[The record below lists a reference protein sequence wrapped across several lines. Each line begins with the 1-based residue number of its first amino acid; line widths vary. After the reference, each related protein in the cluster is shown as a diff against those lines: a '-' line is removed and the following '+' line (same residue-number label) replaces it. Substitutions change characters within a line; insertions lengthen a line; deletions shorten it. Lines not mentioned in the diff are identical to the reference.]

1 MFDVFYSGK
10 KPNLFV
16 HEQAVDTIEQAQQ
29 QSRTRFFWFVNY
41 LSDYTGFDFLWEPV
55 PWQADQRHAWLDQY
69 QLDAGVYL
77 IPKDGYTETNYHTDH
92 QVHRLPDVDF
102 WHIPEWIDP
111 ASINPRWAP
120 NPADPAYIYELPV
133 EWDWDRVGG
142 PEYRIPGATERKYM
156 DAFVARTQS
165 NRQDWQVYDTVDP
178 ADPVFRWHPNPFDPP
193 MIYVFGNQWYPAEL
207 RTSVEYHVPG
217 AVVKKY
223 MDSIRTVRLPDR
235 DRFIC
240 LYPCEFDW
248 SWEPDPGDPPYIY
261 VFGNQWWPAEKM
273 PTVEYHVAGATERK
287 YMDIPARLLST
298 QENWVVPDTVD
309 RNSIDFSWRPDPG
322 DAPYIYEFA
331 TQWQSNG
338 GARYVVPGATDVK
351 YIDIQ
356 HCRLSSVDNWIIPD
370 SVDRNSID
378 FSWHPSSTEQPYIY
392 EFATQWQ
399 SNGGARYVVPGATDV
414 KYVEIQHRR
423 LSTQENWAVPE
434 YIDIDSIDFSWHP
447 DATEQPYI
455 YEFAT
460 QWQPNGGARYVV
472 PGATDVKYVEI
483 QHCRLPDYSCWITP
497 DTVDAASVD
506 YSWHPDST
514 EQPYIY
520 EFATQ
525 WQPNGGARY
534 VVPGATDV
542 KYVEIQHRRLSNYT
556 HWITSDTVDTATVD
570 YSWHPSNTEQPY
582 IYEFATQWQPNG
594 GAVYTV
600 PGATERK
607 YVEIQH
613 RRLPSNAYWNIPEY
627 IDKHSVDF
635 SWIPDNTEQPY
646 IYEFATQW
654 QPNGGALY
662 VLPDAVERKYV
673 EIQHRRLPNQQ
684 AFTNLK
690 GVQDFDYSWHPD
702 NTELPYNYVFGNQH
716 WPGTEMAT
724 VVYEMAGATQ
734 DKFVDTHVA
743 VLENCALN
751 WSVEEEIDQAA
762 WDWSWV
768 PNPKDP
774 PYIYVWGN
782 QWNPPEFKA
791 SVKYHVPG
799 ATEVK
804 YMDRRTTR
812 LPQPQLFSH
821 NLAVSKFD
829 YSWEPNPFDP
839 PMTYVFGNQWN
850 SAVLEPTVV
859 YNAGGTEIKYIN
871 DIIATVAQDIAA
883 WELLDD
889 IEQFDYSWRPDP
901 TDPPYIYVF
910 GNQWLTPEQ
919 RPALRY
925 CIEGATEIKYMDH
938 PRARRRAGPSKFV
951 KHYPVEFDWSWE
963 PDPGSPPYN
972 YVFGNQY
979 YSAEVMPTVEYH
991 MEGAAERKYMDI
1003 AAQLLPNHDNHWHP
1017 LVDCEWDYTWR
1028 PEPGSPSYIY
1038 VFGNQWWSAEKMP
1051 TVEYHMPGAT
1061 ERKYMTGPIAKLLVD
1076 MTNWHIPKHVDLTD
1090 MDFSWT
1096 PDPGEPDYIYQ
1107 FATQH
1112 QKTGGP
1118 QYRMP
1123 GATEFKYVD
1132 MMRAEVKKE
1141 AAPVFE
1147 IDHLDGN
1154 AGCIEGTVRRVRY
1167 FDNYRDTLI
1176 RLAKSLVGE
1185 YEHVWVCSSICDYT
1199 DFDFSWHPET
1209 WQSTML
1215 HVFASEREKFGDT
1228 FYMHVPT
1235 FAERA
1240 EKKQLLEWYSVNY
1253 VRGRSV
1259 PRRPMPVIEHNQD
1272 SQVDAV
1278 KTTTWAG
1285 PLATFT
1291 TTDYVPGNMVTV
1303 PLWRKEIKTIV
1314 PLSAGATTVIVPRV
1328 AVGDIRTQLYD
1339 YAYIDKTHRML
1350 KDPPLDIVFISNGE
1364 PNAKSNYLQMTMYLA
1379 NESRYTNRVHVVEGV
1394 NGRVAAY
1401 HAAARA
1407 STTPWFFAVFAKLE
1421 VNQMFDWTW
1430 QPDRMQQPKHYIFHA
1445 RNPVNGLVYGHQ
1457 AMIAY
1462 NRQLVLANPGIG
1474 LDFTLDSPHEVVPI
1488 LSGVAHYDTSP
1499 WSSWRTAF
1507 RECIK
1512 LKASLPDVESE
1523 YRLNKWLDVTSDEAD
1538 PQWSRWGAEDAVEY
1552 YNQVGGDFAAL
1563 KKSYEWSWLASYAF
1577 MKRNLT
1583 PDQ

>member
-1 MFDVFYSGK
+1 MFA
-10 KPNLFV
+10 

-55 PWQADQRHAWLDQY
+55 PWQSAQRHAWLDQY

-77 IPKDGYTETNYHTDH
+77 IPKDRYTETNYHTDH

-111 ASINPRWAP
+111 ASINLRWAP
-120 NPADPAYIYELPV
+120 NPTDPAYIYEFPV

-193 MIYVFGNQWYPAEL
+193 MIYVFGNQHWPAEV
-207 RTSVEYHVPG
+207 RASVEYHVPG

-223 MDSIRTVRLPDR
+223 MDSIRTVRLPNSS
-235 DRFIC
+235 RFTC

-261 VFGNQWWPAEKM
+261 VWGNQWWSAEKM
-273 PTVEYHVAGATERK
+273 PTVEYHVPGATERK
-287 YMDIPARLLST
+287 YMDQPATLLGNKTNWTIP
-298 QENWVVPDTVD
+298 NTVD
-309 RNSIDFSWRPDPG
+309 PLSIDYSWVPDPG
-322 DAPYIYEFA
+322 DPPYI
-331 TQWQSNG
+331 
-338 GARYVVPGATDVK
+338 
-351 YIDIQ
+351 
-356 HCRLSSVDNWIIPD
+356 
-370 SVDRNSID
+370 
-378 FSWHPSSTEQPYIY
+378 
-392 EFATQWQ
+392 
-399 SNGGARYVVPGATDV
+399 
-414 KYVEIQHRR
+414 
-423 LSTQENWAVPE
+423 
-434 YIDIDSIDFSWHP
+434 
-447 DATEQPYI
+447 
-455 YEFAT
+455 
-460 QWQPNGGARYVV
+460 
-472 PGATDVKYVEI
+472 
-483 QHCRLPDYSCWITP
+483 
-497 DTVDAASVD
+497 
-506 YSWHPDST
+506 
-514 EQPYIY
+514 
-520 EFATQ
+520 
-525 WQPNGGARY
+525 
-534 VVPGATDV
+534 
-542 KYVEIQHRRLSNYT
+542 
-556 HWITSDTVDTATVD
+556 
-570 YSWHPSNTEQPY
+570 
-582 IYEFATQWQPNG
+582 
-594 GAVYTV
+594 
-600 PGATERK
+600 
-607 YVEIQH
+607 
-613 RRLPSNAYWNIPEY
+613 
-627 IDKHSVDF
+627 
-635 SWIPDNTEQPY
+635 
-646 IYEFATQW
+646 
-654 QPNGGALY
+654 
-662 VLPDAVERKYV
+662 
-673 EIQHRRLPNQQ
+673 
-684 AFTNLK
+684 
-690 GVQDFDYSWHPD
+690 
-702 NTELPYNYVFGNQH
+702 YVFGNQH
-716 WPGTEMAT
+716 WPGEIMPT
-724 VVYEMAGATQ
+724 VEYHVPGATERKYIDYIQ
-734 DKFVDTHVA
+734 A
-743 VLENCALN
+743 ALKDCMDN
-751 WSVEEEIDQAA
+751 WEILEEIAQDE
-762 WDWSWV
+762 WDWTWV

-791 SVKYHVPG
+791 SVKYVVPG
-799 ATEVK
+799 ATDVK
-804 YMDRRTTR
+804 YMDRRTRR
-812 LPQPQLFSH
+812 LPQPQLFGH

-839 PMTYVFGNQWN
+839 PMMYVFGNQWN

-859 YNAGGTEIKYIN
+859 YNAGGTEIKYVD
-871 DIIATVAQDIAA
+871 DIVATLAQDITA

-889 IEQFDYSWRPDP
+889 IRQFDYSWRPNP

-925 CIEGATEIKYMDH
+925 CVPGATEIKYMDH
-938 PRARRRAGPSKFV
+938 PRAYRNGDPTRFV
-951 KHYPVEFDWSWE
+951 QHYPADFDWSWE

-979 YSAEVMPTVEYH
+979 YSAEVMPTIEYH
-991 MEGAAERKYMDI
+991 MTGATERKYMDI
-1003 AAQLLPNHDNHWHP
+1003 AAQLLPNHDNHWHT

-1028 PEPGSPSYIY
+1028 PEPGSPPYIY
-1038 VFGNQWWSAEKMP
+1038 VFGNQWWPAEKMP
-1051 TVEYHMPGAT
+1051 TVEYHMSGAT
-1061 ERKYMTGPIAKLLVD
+1061 DRKYMPGPVAKLLTD
-1076 MTNWHIPKHVDLTD
+1076 MTNWHIPKHIDLTD
-1090 MDFSWT
+1090 MDFSWV

-1123 GATEFKYVD
+1123 SATEFKYVD
-1132 MMRAEVKKE
+1132 MMRAEVKRE

-1154 AGCIEGTVRRVRY
+1154 AGCIEGTVRKVRY

-1215 HVFASEREKFGDT
+1215 HVFASDREKFGDT

-1240 EKKQLLEWYSVNY
+1240 EKKALLEWYSVNY
-1253 VRGRSV
+1253 VPRRSV
-1259 PRRPMPVIEHNQD
+1259 PRRPMPVIEHTED
-1272 SQVDAV
+1272 SHVDVV
-1278 KTTTWAG
+1278 KNTTWAG

-1303 PLWRKEIKTIV
+1303 PLWRKETKAIV
-1314 PLSAGATTVIVPRV
+1314 PLSAGATTVIVPRT

-1364 PNAKSNYLQMTMYLA
+1364 TEAEYLYQHLVNCVGGNVLSDRGY
-1379 NESRYTNRVHVVEGV
+1379 RIKRVQNVK
-1394 NGRVAAY
+1394 GRVAAY
-1401 HAAARA
+1401 HAAAQA
-1407 STTPWFFAVFAKLE
+1407 STTPWFFAVFGKLE
-1421 VNQMFDWTW
+1421 VSKNFDWNW

-1445 RNPVNGLVYGHQ
+1445 GNPVNGLVYGHQ

-1462 NRQLVLANPGIG
+1462 NKKLALENTGVG
-1474 LDFTLDSPHEVVPI
+1474 LDFTLDQAHEVVPI
-1488 LSGVAHYDTSP
+1488 VSGTAMYAETP
-1499 WSSWRTAF
+1499 WMAWRTAF
-1507 RECIK
+1507 REALK
-1512 LKASLPDVESE
+1512 LRASLPDVENE
-1523 YRLNKWLDVTSDEAD
+1523 YRLKVWLKEDTGTIANGH
-1538 PQWSRWGAEDAVEY
+1538 WSSKGAQDAVEY
-1552 YNQVGGDFAAL
+1552 YTEVGGDFAAL